1 MQHATEFLLQLQTMP
16 WFSGNRPA
24 GVRCFAETTVHGWR
38 SCQIPREEQA
48 DFPRVAHLMGNLAVG
63 FCQALSADR
72 RSPEGLGA
80 WENPT
85 GRLDCL
91 RASRGNTCFE
101 NPQPCFGLLLTDY
114 YLQEA
119 REAVKN
125 PQVTLAYP
133 FPACNQGK
141 EL

>member
-1 MQHATEFLLQLQTMP
+1 MEELSDPPGRA
-16 WFSGNRPA
+16 
-24 GVRCFAETTVHGWR
+24 
-38 SCQIPREEQA
+38 EQA
-48 DFPRVAHLMGNLAVG
+48 DFPRVAHLMCNLAVG

-80 WENPT
+80 WENRT
-85 GRLDCL
+85 GRLEFL
-91 RASRGNTCFE
+91 RASRGNTRFE

-125 PQVTLAYP
+125 PRVTRITPHIFRPQSGSGNKSQVEVVA
-133 FPACNQGK
+133 
-141 EL
+141 